1 MSALSL
7 LTPCREQ
14 FQKEH
19 CIFCLL
25 AGITSEKGYLLL
37 RLVTALKNQHL
48 CRKEETTP
56 SPPKKTNNKP
66 QKPKE

>member
-19 CIFCLL
+19 CIFYLL
-25 AGITSEKGYLLL
+25 AGITPKKGYLL
-37 RLVTALKNQHL
+37 RLVTALKSQHL
-48 CRKEETTP
+48 CRKEE
-56 SPPKKTNNKP
+56 TNNKP